1 MAEARCSSSCSLLSF
16 FPTYR
21 LFTIRHLITFLI
33 IIILNI
39 ENVPVVGLRSHLILS
54 YLTPICGQQDPV
66 D

>member
-1 MAEARCSSSCSLLSF
+1 MAAARCSSSCSLLSF

-21 LFTIRHLITFLI
+21 LFTILHLITFL
-33 IIILNI
+33 LPCNI